1 MKALRAAETSETE
14 TPNDASQRPQD
25 FEHCG
30 MIRNYLRDVATLAG
44 GIRRCQAALSVKICR
59 GYFML
64 VRYVPVCWEMKLFMM
79 LYTGYVTHNKL

>member
-44 GIRRCQAALSVKICR
+44 GIRRCQAALSVEVI
-59 GYFML
+59 L
-64 VRYVPVCWEMKLFMM
+64 CWFDMYQSVVK
-79 LYTGYVTHNKL
+79 